1 MVIASIIFS
10 LFVIALFIVMYQRSS
25 EKNSLKIKTINQL
38 FQMKQEAFIKY
49 KQAKEM
55 KLYGVMGHRA
65 QVMCNIDKELSKKN
79 LLHQKQKTPLGE
91 HSKVQA
97 LYNPIR

>member
-1 MVIASIIFS
+1 
-10 LFVIALFIVMYQRSS
+10 MYQRSL
-25 EKNSLKIKTINQL
+25 EKTSLKIKTINQL

-65 QVMCNIDKELSKKN
+65 QIMCDIDKELGKKH
-79 LLHQKQKTPLGE
+79 LLHQKQKNTFGKNI
-91 HSKVQA
+91 KVQA